1 MMKKHGGEFD
11 EPFYRQTISPNVHH
25 FLLIKEEVETSFDF
39 QSRGQTHTSP
49 SLSDELALL
58 LRVFKEEEVHLFR
71 SGRSLGHAA
80 VNQFARGWRRL
91 DEEKLDAFLT
101 KSTVHGDFLQDIRGL
116 AEVDGEANTEIQMRS
131 DSPAQSVP
139 SSDLT
144 DEGFRA
150 SSASSLRSTSS
161 DGEPVDPNEPEDD
174 GEDLSDTQLTSGPGL
189 GMVVDAESGFLF
201 DANDV
206 GEEDGSGDEVEDVDE
221 EPDVELQTEDEESED
236 DF

>member
-49 SLSDELALL
+49 SLSDELGLL
-58 LRVFKEEEVHLFR
+58 LRAFKEEEVHLFR

-91 DEEKLDAFLT
+91 DEEKLNTFLT
-101 KSTVHGDFLQDIRGL
+101 KSTVHGDFLQEIRGQT
-116 AEVDGEANTEIQMRS
+116 EVDGGADTEILMRS
-131 DSPAQSVP
+131 DSPAQSIP

-144 DEGFRA
+144 DEGFQ
-150 SSASSLRSTSS
+150 SSEREQCAECKH
-161 DGEPVDPNEPEDD
+161 DA
-174 GEDLSDTQLTSGPGL
+174 QLTSGPGL
-189 GMVVDAESGFLF
+189 GMVVDAESGSLV
-201 DANDV
+201 DADDE
-206 GEEDGSGDEVEDVDE
+206 GEVEDGSGDEVEDVDE
-221 EPDVELQTEDEESED
+221 EPDVELKTEDEDSEG